1 VSVAPRDQA
10 GAVGQVDGR
19 GYNTEDHDMAR
30 RQRQPLW
37 EREAPL
43 TPERGDEIYR
53 RALFVWLI
61 LIAAPELVICILVG
75 VTVHTTVVT
84 VIVIVVGASAVLT
97 TWLGLRHVR
106 SGIRANTPSLAPVV
120 PAERLPHARPPGPLV
135 RVAAKWAL
143 QQPPPV
149 PVADERELS
158 PAGRIANDAIIGG
171 LAIVLIASVVAVRV
185 FGA

>member
-1 VSVAPRDQA
+1 
-10 GAVGQVDGR
+10 
-19 GYNTEDHDMAR
+19 MAR
-30 RQRQPLW
+30 PRRQPLW

-61 LIAAPELVICILVG
+61 LIAAPELVICILVA
-75 VTVHTTVVT
+75 VTVHTTVAT

-106 SGIRANTPSLAPVV
+106 NGIRANTPSLAPVA
-120 PAERLPHARPPGPLV
+120 PGEQLPHAGPPAPFA
-135 RVAAKWAL
+135 RVAANWARH
-143 QQPPPV
+143 QPPPM
-149 PVADERELS
+149 PVAEERELS
-158 PAGRIANDAIIGG
+158 PAGRIANEAIVAG